1 MHNNIHKHAFLADFV
16 HETRIN
22 SQQNQEGL
30 KLTTTFESL
39 AQKQGHEATLLDCVF
54 LDKSGLLQYL
64 GVYYATKKAL
74 KKSSVIS
81 SLHQNPCQ
89 C

>member
-1 MHNNIHKHAFLADFV
+1 MHNNIHKHAFFADFV
-16 HETRIN
+16 HATRIN

-30 KLTTTFESL
+30 NLTTTFESL

-64 GVYYATKKAL
+64 GVYSQL
-74 KKSSVIS
+74 RPSGP
-81 SLHQNPCQ
+81 SLLAPAPRELDILN
-89 C
+89 

>member
-1 MHNNIHKHAFLADFV
+1 MHNIHKHAFLAGFV
-16 HETRIN
+16 HATRIN

-30 KLTTTFESL
+30 NLTTTFESL

-64 GVYYATKKAL
+64 GVATKKAL
-74 KKSSVIS
+74 KKGSIIS
-81 SLHQNPCQ
+81 SLPSVGVP
-89 C
+89 

>member
-1 MHNNIHKHAFLADFV
+1 MHNIHKHAFLAGFV
-16 HETRIN
+16 HATRIN

-74 KKSSVIS
+74 KKGSIIS
-81 SLHQNPCQ
+81 SLL
-89 C
+89 